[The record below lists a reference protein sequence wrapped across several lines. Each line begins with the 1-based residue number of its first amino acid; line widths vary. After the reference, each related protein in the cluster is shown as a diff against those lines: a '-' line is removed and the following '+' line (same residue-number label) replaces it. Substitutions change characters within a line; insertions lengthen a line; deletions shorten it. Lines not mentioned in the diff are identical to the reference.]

1 MTIYTVVSVDELD
14 MEPIDYN
21 IVGSYVRRGDAL
33 MECARCILDRA
44 EMRCD
49 LEYMLLHDENHKD
62 FPRRGKK
69 KRLEYLVD
77 RLGGDS
83 YYCIYCGGYGS
94 FHFSVSENEVK
105 GEVFSLVTWG
115 DSDIEDPAFTT
126 PTGESYDSEDSAVE
140 SAESYAFELLMEYNS
155 KSDKAARNEARRIG
169 RTLREDGEAR
179 IDLADGTAVHWKLD
193 HRPLT

>member
-1 MTIYTVVSVDELD
+1 MTIYTVISVDELD

-21 IVGSYVRRGDAL
+21 IAGSYVRRGDAL
-33 MECARCILDRA
+33 RECAKYILERA
-44 EMRCD
+44 GMRCD
-49 LEYMLLHDENHKD
+49 LEHMLLHDENHKD

-83 YYCIYCGGYGS
+83 CYCIYCEGYGS
-94 FHFSVSENEVK
+94 FHFSVFENEAK

-140 SAESYAFELLMEYNS
+140 SAESYAFELLMEYKY

-169 RTLREDGEAR
+169 RTLRKDGEAR
-179 IDLADGTAVHWKLD
+179 LDLDDGAAVHWKLD
-193 HRPLT
+193 HRPLP